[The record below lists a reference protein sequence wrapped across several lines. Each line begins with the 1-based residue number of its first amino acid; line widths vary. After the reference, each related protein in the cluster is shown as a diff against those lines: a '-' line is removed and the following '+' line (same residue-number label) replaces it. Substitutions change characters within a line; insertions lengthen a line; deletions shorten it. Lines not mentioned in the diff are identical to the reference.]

1 MVLTASLNISLVVEW
16 ERRRTTRGSRIADDL
31 THNMMSACSMHEI
44 HAMLE
49 KNIQYFPRPIRTWMM
64 DPKVS
69 VSLGN
74 ELVEWVGTEHD
85 LPFLSC

>member
-1 MVLTASLNISLVVEW
+1 MSGKDRELLEV
-16 ERRRTTRGSRIADDL
+16 TRGSRIADDL

-44 HAMLE
+44 HALLE
-49 KNIQYFPRPIRTWMM
+49 KNIQQYFPRPIRTWMT

-74 ELVEWVGTEHD
+74 ELLEWVGTEYD
-85 LPFLSC
+85 LPCLSY